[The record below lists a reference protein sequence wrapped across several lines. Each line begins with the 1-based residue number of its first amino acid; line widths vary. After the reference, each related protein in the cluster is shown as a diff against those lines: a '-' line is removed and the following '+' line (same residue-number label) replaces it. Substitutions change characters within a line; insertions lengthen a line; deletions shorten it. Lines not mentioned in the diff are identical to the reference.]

1 MSHLPLVHVFHMIPL
16 WAIRGCGIHHRR
28 NGKVSSD
35 SVTTSAIKFTGPHKS
50 SMCQYHSM
58 LAHQGLDDVVFN
70 LHMQGLPSS
79 ELQIDNKQLSA
90 IPI

>member
-1 MSHLPLVHVFHMIPL
+1 
-16 WAIRGCGIHHRR
+16 
-28 NGKVSSD
+28 
-35 SVTTSAIKFTGPHKS
+35 
-50 SMCQYHSM
+50 M